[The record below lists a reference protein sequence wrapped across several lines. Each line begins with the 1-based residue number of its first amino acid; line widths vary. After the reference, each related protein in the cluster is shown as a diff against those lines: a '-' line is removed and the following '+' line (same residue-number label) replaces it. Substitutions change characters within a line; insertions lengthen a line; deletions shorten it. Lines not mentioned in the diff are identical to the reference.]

1 MGTYTNKNSYPEWLC
16 NMLQYNPYT
25 TGPKKSDISVTQ
37 LIDSPQILA
46 LRKEH
51 RDKISEDVSDRVWA
65 VWGSAVHSVCE
76 LANLSNSKTLV
87 EKRFHHT
94 YSDRVI
100 SGQVDIYDLEDSG
113 IYDIK
118 TVSAYALMHGV
129 KPVWEQQ
136 LNVLANLMSESGWS
150 VKRLFIVAFA
160 KDWSQKSASNSDN
173 YPQHP
178 LTIIPIEL
186 WGKQAQQDYIEQR
199 LQRHFWD
206 DKICNK
212 EEKWQSEDKTAVMKK
227 GKVRAVKLFDT
238 KDDANDFIIM
248 QKDQEKLFLEDRPGY
263 SMRCKMYCNV
273 KQFCPQYAK
282 ENSKK

>member
-1 MGTYTNKNSYPEWLC
+1 MGTYTNKKFYPEWLC

-37 LIDSPQILA
+37 LIDSPQILS

-51 RDKISEDVSDRVWA
+51 KNEISEDVSNRVWA

-76 LANLSNSKTLV
+76 LANMSNSKTLV
-87 EKRFHHT
+87 EKRFHQEYDKYT
-94 YSDRVI
+94 V
-100 SGQVDIYDLEDSG
+100 SGQVDVYDIGEST

-129 KPVWEQQ
+129 KPAWEQQ
-136 LNVLANLMSESGWS
+136 LNVLVDLMTESGWG
-150 VKRLFIVAFA
+150 VERLFIVAFA
-160 KDWSQKSASNSDN
+160 KDWSQKAASNSAN
-173 YPQHP
+173 YPQDP
-178 LTIIPIEL
+178 LTIVPIDL
-186 WGKQAQQDYIEQR
+186 WKKKDRKEYISKR
-199 LQRHFWD
+199 MQRHFWD
-206 DKICNK
+206 NKICTK
-212 EEKWQSEDKTAVMKK
+212 EEKWQSEDKFAVMKK
-227 GKVRAVKLFDT
+227 GKTRAVKLFDT

-248 QKDQEKLFLEDRPGY
+248 QKDQEELYLEDRPGY